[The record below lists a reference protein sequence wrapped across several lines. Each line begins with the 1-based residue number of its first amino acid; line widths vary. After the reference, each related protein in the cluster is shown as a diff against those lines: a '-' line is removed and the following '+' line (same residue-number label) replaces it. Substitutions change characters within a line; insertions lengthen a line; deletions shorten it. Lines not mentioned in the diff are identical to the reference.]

1 MASEDEELGL
11 AGSLRPRRN
20 ARSQARAIVDT
31 ESDTDDPNTASDD
44 KLDDFVLL
52 GQCQYDAQQ
61 RSSRDVHERF
71 VRLRAPDSI
80 QSRQSVTGTALYV
93 RKHSAGAKQVRSMT
107 LLWH

>member
-31 ESDTDDPNTASDD
+31 ESDTNDPNTASYDRV
-44 KLDDFVLL
+44 DDFVLL
-52 GQCQYDAQQ
+52 GQCQYDAGQ
-61 RSSRDVHERF
+61 RSLRDVHERL

-93 RKHSAGAKQVRSMT
+93 RKNSAGAKQVRSMK